1 MTNHNI
7 HHLKALSRLKRVP
20 GEAERLAM
28 TTCIRAVK
36 QLAIHYFGRG
46 NGCLGIVWPFWFYEK
61 VHQMG
66 PFGKM
71 KWMTKFYNYYYLLEI
86 IENKSWVI
94 CTLLPLHM
102 SDNWSIYLI
111 WKSSRY
117 CYSVVNLFQENF
129 HHKSF
134 FPCVGWQSSFDSI
147 IALTVPTRNRAD
159 WKRVVV
165 YDK

>member
-66 PFGKM
+66 PFGKI
-71 KWMTKFYNYYYLLEI
+71 KWMTKFCNCKWIPYIYIQMLLKI
-86 IENKSWVI
+86 QNNAFQFLPVENVDFGEEK
-94 CTLLPLHM
+94 
-102 SDNWSIYLI
+102 
-111 WKSSRY
+111 
-117 CYSVVNLFQENF
+117 
-129 HHKSF
+129 
-134 FPCVGWQSSFDSI
+134 QS
-147 IALTVPTRNRAD
+147 
-159 WKRVVV
+159 
-165 YDK
+165 Y